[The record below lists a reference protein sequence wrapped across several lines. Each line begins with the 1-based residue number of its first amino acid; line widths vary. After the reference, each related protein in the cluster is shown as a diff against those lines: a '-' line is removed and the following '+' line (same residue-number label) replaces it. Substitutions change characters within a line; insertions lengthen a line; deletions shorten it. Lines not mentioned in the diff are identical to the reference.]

1 MKLLLAVSS
10 PNSEITEPVC
20 QTVIVFFL
28 YLLID
33 LSWWCQLGNCIC
45 TASLKEAKIKLLEPD
60 TFQKEERRHV
70 HILFASEQGHS
81 LMPTLP
87 VYIVLV
93 MNPPPHIFALAPVAP
108 FHHDCKIKDVSI
120 HLTC

>member
-1 MKLLLAVSS
+1 MKLLLVVSS
-10 PNSEITEPVC
+10 PNSDITEPVC

-33 LSWWCQLGNCIC
+33 LSWWCPAGNCI
-45 TASLKEAKIKLLEPD
+45 LEVKAKIKLLEPD

-108 FHHDCKIKDVSI
+108 SHHDCKIKDVYI